1 MRVPDRTLRLSGRW
15 LGLAMSAALLGS
27 LIPLGG
33 VAAGTPTLTPASPT
47 SVSADYT
54 GTANYA
60 TVGTITITESA
71 AGDLTAAGTIT
82 FTVPLGFQF
91 ATTAPTVTSAGSGL
105 TASVTS
111 NSASQF
117 VVTIEDA
124 SSGSASSLSI
134 SNVRVQPTSGTIG
147 SGVTGP
153 IATTGLVSGNAGTL
167 TEVAGAT
174 HSLTFTTQPSS
185 SAFGGTAFTQQPAVT
200 DLDQFNNPRIGATV
214 TLSISTAV
222 GSGTLT
228 CTTNPVTTNSSGSA
242 TFAGCKIDKV
252 GTYTLRAY
260 DGMYSS
266 NSNSIVVTVGPA
278 SALAFTTYPAWTTTT
293 SLGTVVV
300 AVVDAGGN
308 TVATAGG
315 TVALSISAN
324 AAAFTCGGITNPT
337 ATLYNGVATFSN
349 CVQAVANMRY
359 TLTASWP
366 TSSPTLS
373 KTGATFTITSG
384 PPAKLAFCWGSV
396 CNTTVPTGGTGGT
409 AFPVQPVIVLQDVN
423 GNTVTSNST
432 TTITLA
438 LASNTAGATLTC
450 AGGLSHVVAS
460 GIAYFS
466 GCSIDKVGTYQLTAT
481 SSPYYTPATSGSF
494 MVSAGSPVKLSF
506 TAQPSS
512 GIAAQAFTTQPVV
525 AITDAGGNAATSSS
539 GTITLS
545 LNSPY
550 TTGATLTCTGGLSKA
565 TYLGV
570 ASFSGCAINA
580 QGAGYSIT
588 ATATNVTPSIYLAP
602 VTTNAFN
609 VVAPAAQVTLTPSAS
624 VIVWA
629 KPVVLTTQFGTN
641 GANKPFALQASLD
654 KVHWYSIASQT
665 TNASGA
671 ASFSYTPATNLW
683 YQAVFAGTPDLGAV
697 TTTPFRV
704 VVRQIALLR
713 PTNSGKVKT
722 IASGTAVTFTAT
734 VRPARPELPKS
745 MVVFTF
751 TLYRNGQIAYSGR
764 REVYIDSAGLAKWTW
779 KFGSSGLWYVRA
791 IASPTTANANSV
803 WSPIEKYYVP

>member
-33 VAAGTPTLTPASPT
+33 VAAAGPTLTPASPT
-47 SVSADYT
+47 NVSADYT
-54 GTANYA
+54 GTSSYA
-60 TVGTITITESA
+60 TVGSITITESA

-82 FTVPLGFQF
+82 FAAPTGFQF
-91 ATTAPTVTSAGSGL
+91 ATTPPTVTSAGSGL

-111 NSASQF
+111 NSTSQF
-117 VVTIEDA
+117 VVRIGTA
-124 SSGSASSLSI
+124 STGTASSLSI
-134 SNVRVQPTSGTIG
+134 TNVRVQPTSGTIG
-147 SGVTGP
+147 LGVTGP
-153 IATTGLVSGNAGTL
+153 IAVTGGLVSGNAGTL

-174 HSLTFTTQPSS
+174 HSLTFTPQPST
-185 SAFGGTAFTQQPAVT
+185 SATGGTAFSQQPAVT

-214 TLSISTAV
+214 TLSISTAG
-222 GSGTLT
+222 GSGALT
-228 CTTNPVTTNSSGSA
+228 CTSNSVTTSSSGVA
-242 TFAGCKIDKV
+242 TFAGCRIDKV

-266 NSNSIVVTVGPA
+266 NSNSIVVTVGPV
-278 SALAFTTYPAWTTTT
+278 SALAFTQYPGSTTTT

-308 TVATAGG
+308 TVTSAGG
-315 TVALSISAN
+315 TVGLGISAN
-324 AAAFTCGGITNPT
+324 TSTFTCGGVANPT
-337 ATLYNGVATFSN
+337 ATLYSGVATFSN
-349 CVQAVANMRY
+349 CVETVANTSY
-359 TLTASWP
+359 VLTATW
-366 TSSPTLS
+366 TTYS

-384 PPAKLAFCWGSV
+384 PAAKLGFCWGSV
-396 CNTTVPTGGTGGT
+396 CNATVPTGSTGGT
-409 AFPVQPVIVLQDVN
+409 AFSVQPLVVLQDIN

-438 LASNTAGATLTC
+438 LTSNTTGATLTC

-460 GIAYFS
+460 GIATFS

-481 SSPYYTPATSGSF
+481 SSPYYTPAASGSF
-494 MVSAGSPVKLSF
+494 VVSAGPPTKLTF
-506 TAQPSS
+506 TAQPTS
-512 GIAAQAFTTQPVV
+512 GAAGQAFPIQPVV
-525 AITDAGGNAATSSS
+525 AITDAGGNPAATSSA
-539 GTITLS
+539 TITLS
-545 LNSPY
+545 LSGGTP
-550 TTGATLTCTGGLSKA
+550 GAALNCTGGLSKTTVA
-565 TYLGV
+565 GV
-570 ASFSGCAINA
+570 AAFSGCSINA
-580 QGAGYSIT
+580 AGSNYYLT
-588 ATATNVTPSIYLAP
+588 ASATNVYPVVYLAS
-602 VTTNAFN
+602 VSGNAFN
-609 VVAPAAQVTLTPSAS
+609 VSLPPAQITLTPSAS

-641 GANKPFALQASLD
+641 GANKPFVLQASLD
-654 KVHWYSIASQT
+654 KVHWYNIANLT

-683 YQAVFAGTPDLGAV
+683 YQAVFAGTPDLGAA
-697 TTTPFRV
+697 TTAPFRV

-713 PTNSGKVKT
+713 PTNSGTTKT
-722 IASGTAVTFTAT
+722 VSAGTAVTFTTT

-751 TLYRNGQIAYSGR
+751 TLYRGGHIAYSGR
-764 REVYIDSAGLAKWTW
+764 REVYIDAAGLAKWTW

-791 IASPTTANANSV
+791 IANPTPLNANSV